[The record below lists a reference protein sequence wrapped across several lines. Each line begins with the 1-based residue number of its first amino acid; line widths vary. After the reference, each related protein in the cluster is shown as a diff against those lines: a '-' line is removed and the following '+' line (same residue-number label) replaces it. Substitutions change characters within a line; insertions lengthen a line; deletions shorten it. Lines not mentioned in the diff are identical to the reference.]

1 MIHPI
6 RDYLHQID
14 VYDRKVKRIRKIKYL
29 VCSRDVQANQTNS
42 NSTA

>member
-1 MIHPI
+1 MIHTI

-14 VYDRKVKRIRKIKYL
+14 VYNRKVKRIRKIKYP

-42 NSTA
+42 NSTV